1 MSSAR
6 RQGRLLGCALAGL
19 ILVACSPAADPSLPP
34 STTPALPQASPTSAS
49 PTSQAASGVPV
60 EPTTTNTLPP
70 PPPPS
75 GPAPSTAGGLSAR
88 SLPIPSGWQT
98 AVLDGGDEE
107 GFLGNGTWVHAR
119 DPRYAAQ
126 DVIAIGCAA
135 VTRDDYTDPAAA
147 LEGNYKNRSGDG
159 GIGLVLEFD
168 DEQAAT
174 HYFELYRRQVQ
185 SCTTRDEPVR
195 TTILSGVGGLVDR
208 RTYPDS
214 KWTEIAEQN
223 GRRITLIILSDPS
236 HAISKASAQRIL
248 DQIHG

>member
-1 MSSAR
+1 MTDATIR
-6 RQGRLLGCALAGL
+6 ARLLGSSLAGL
-19 ILVACSPAADPSLPP
+19 SSLVLAACTPSLPAPLP
-34 STTPALPQASPTSAS
+34 STTSAPKVSATSAVPS
-49 PTSQAASGVPV
+49 PSAAATA

-75 GPAPSTAGGLSAR
+75 GPAPATAGSLTAT
-88 SLPIPSGWQT
+88 SLPIPAGWET
-98 AVLDGGDEE
+98 AVLAGSDEE
-107 GFLGNGTWVHAR
+107 GFEGNGTWVHAR

-126 DVIAIGCAA
+126 DVITLGCAT

-147 LEGNYKNRSGDG
+147 LEGNYHNRSGDR

-168 DEQAAT
+168 DELAAT

-185 SCTTRDEPVR
+185 SCTARNEPVR
-195 TTILSGVGGLVDR
+195 TAILSGVSGLVDR

-214 KWTEIAEQN
+214 KWTEIAERN
-223 GRRITLIILSDPS
+223 GRRITLIILTDPG

-248 DQIHG
+248 DQIKG